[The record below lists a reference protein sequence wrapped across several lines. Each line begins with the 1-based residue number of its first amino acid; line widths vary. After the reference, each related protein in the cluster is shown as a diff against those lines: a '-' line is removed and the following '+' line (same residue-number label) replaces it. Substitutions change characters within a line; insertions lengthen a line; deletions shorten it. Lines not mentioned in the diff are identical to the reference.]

1 MEDQEHAV
9 PQVKQNPSEDG
20 FCRPLFCGQQNR
32 QICLYIFSKACYDK
46 YYNIGTYAFLRVEK
60 YPDLRQRGNKSMY
73 RRDSKGWLKHFDFMV
88 LDLIVLQVAFV
99 LSYVLRHGWT
109 NPYQNPVYAGMGAFL
124 LLCDLVI
131 IFFTEPFR
139 NILKRGYY
147 REMEALIQQTLFV
160 ELFAVLFL
168 FAQQTGEEY
177 SRLSMMLMGVLY
189 VAIGYPARLIW
200 KQVLR
205 KSHRQGRRSLLLIC
219 TRENVEKTI
228 QNLYDNNY
236 GAYRITGLVLL
247 EDGWVGQQIGG
258 VPVVAQIQ
266 ETAAYAQKNWVDE
279 VFVNLP
285 EGSEIPY
292 ALMDDFVEMGVT
304 VHLSLAQVTH
314 MQGRVQIV
322 EKVGNYTVLTS
333 SMNYAT
339 TKQAFLKRAMDI
351 AGGLVGCLI
360 CGVLFLFV
368 APAIYISSPGPIF
381 FTQERIGKNG
391 KHFKMY
397 KFRSMYMDAEERK
410 KELLALNRHGGALM
424 FKLDFD
430 PRIIGNKILPDG
442 TRKTGVGQ
450 FIRDTSIDE
459 FPQFFNVLKGD
470 MSLVGTRPP
479 LISEFE
485 AYQQHHRAR
494 MSVKPGITGMWQVS
508 GRSEITD
515 FEEVVQLDTKY
526 INEWSIG
533 LDIKILLQTVIT
545 VLKRKGSM

>member
-1 MEDQEHAV
+1 
-9 PQVKQNPSEDG
+9 
-20 FCRPLFCGQQNR
+20 
-32 QICLYIFSKACYDK
+32 
-46 YYNIGTYAFLRVEK
+46 
-60 YPDLRQRGNKSMY
+60 MY
-73 RRDSKGWLKHFDFMV
+73 RRDTKGWLKHFDFMV
-88 LDLIVLQVAFV
+88 LDLLVLQVAFV
-99 LSYVLRHGWT
+99 LSYILRHGLQ
-109 NPYQNPVYAGMGAFL
+109 NPYAEPLYANMGMFL

-131 IFFTEPFR
+131 IFYTEPFR

-147 REMEALIQQTLFV
+147 REMEAMIQQTLFI

-168 FAQQTGEEY
+168 FARQVGEAY
-177 SRLSMMLMGVLY
+177 SRTSMFSMPVLY
-189 VAIGYPARLIW
+189 IAIGYPVRLLW
-200 KQVLR
+200 KTFLKKNR
-205 KSHRQGRRSLLLIC
+205 REGGRSLLVVTIHG
-219 TRENVEKTI
+219 NAEKI
-228 QNLYDNNY
+228 LADIRANNY
-236 GAYRITGLVLL
+236 GTYQFAGLVLL
-247 EDGWVGQQIGG
+247 DASLTGTELEG
-258 VPVVAQIQ
+258 VPVVADAL
-266 ETAAYAQKNWVDE
+266 TASAYAQKHWVDE
-279 VFVNLP
+279 VFVSLP
-285 EGSEIPY
+285 EDMEFPQRLI
-292 ALMDDFVEMGVT
+292 DDFVEMGVT
-304 VHLSLAQVTH
+304 VHVNLSQLTH
-314 MQGRVQIV
+314 TPGRVQIV
-322 EKVGNYTVLTS
+322 EKVGSYTVLTT

-339 TKQAFLKRAMDI
+339 TKQAIFKRLLDI
-351 AGGLVGCLI
+351 LGGLVGCLI
-360 CGVLFLFV
+360 CAVLFVFV

-410 KELLALNRHGGALM
+410 KELMAQNKMNGSLM

-442 TRKTGVGQ
+442 TRKTGIGQ
-450 FIRDTSIDE
+450 FIRSTSIDE

-479 LISEFE
+479 LVSEFE

-515 FEEVVQLDTKY
+515 FEEVVRLDTQY

-533 LDIKILLQTVIT
+533 LDLRILFQTVFT

>member
-1 MEDQEHAV
+1 
-9 PQVKQNPSEDG
+9 
-20 FCRPLFCGQQNR
+20 
-32 QICLYIFSKACYDK
+32 
-46 YYNIGTYAFLRVEK
+46 
-60 YPDLRQRGNKSMY
+60 MY
-73 RRDSKGWLKHFDFMV
+73 RRDSKGWLKHLDFMI
-88 LDLIVLQVAFV
+88 LDLIVLQISFVAAYI
-99 LSYVLRHGWT
+99 LWHGWV
-109 NPYQNPVYAGMGAFL
+109 NPYQFPIYVSMNAFL
-124 LLCDLVI
+124 LMCDLVV

-147 REMEALIQQTLFV
+147 REMEAVVQQAVLV

-168 FAQQTGEEY
+168 FAQKSGEAY
-177 SRLSMMLMGVLY
+177 SRMTMFLMGVLY
-189 VAIGYPARLIW
+189 VVIGYISRILWKRLL
-200 KQVLR
+200 KKTRRV
-205 KSHRQGRRSLLLIC
+205 GNRSLLLVC
-219 TRENVEKTI
+219 ARQNAEKTMQDI
-228 QNLYDNNY
+228 QENNY
-236 GAYRITGLVLL
+236 GMYRISGLVLIDDDVSGM
-247 EDGWVGQQIGG
+247 EIGG
-258 VPVVAQIQ
+258 IPVVAVG
-266 ETAAYAQKNWVDE
+266 EASAYAQKNWVDE
-279 VFVNLP
+279 VFINLP
-285 EGSEIPY
+285 ETETMPRR
-292 ALMDDFVEMGVT
+292 LVDDFVEMGVT
-304 VHLSLAQVTH
+304 VHLNLSQVVHTP
-314 MQGRVQIV
+314 GRVQIV

-351 AGGLVGCLI
+351 AGGLVGCLL
-360 CGVLFLFV
+360 CGILFLFV

-410 KELLALNRHGGALM
+410 KELLAQNRHGGALM

-442 TRKTGVGQ
+442 TRKTGIGQ

-494 MSVKPGITGMWQVS
+494 MSVKPGITGMWQIS

-515 FEEVVQLDTKY
+515 FEEVVRLDTQY

-533 LDIKILLQTVIT
+533 LDIKILLQTVVT
-545 VLKRKGSM
+545 VLKREGSM